1 MFAALIRLESKE
13 NCVSQ
18 YIYHKLMGH
27 DVDDILFKVIQYT
40 TNNQNHIFQLVM
52 PKKFSGPGL
61 PELNHSQISAIKAAL
76 QRPLS
81 LIKVILKI
89 FFYIIII
96 CLKGPPGTGKTV
108 TSAT

>member
-1 MFAALIRLESKE
+1 MSAALARLQSKE

-27 DVDDILFKVIQYT
+27 DVDDILFK
-40 TNNQNHIFQLVM
+40 LVM
-52 PKKFSGPGL
+52 PKKFSSPGL

-81 LIKVILKI
+81 LIQVLYPTRTRDLSKKKLTKNRSNFV
-89 FFYIIII
+89 YN
-96 CLKGPPGTGKTV
+96 
-108 TSAT
+108 